1 LHQPLPQ
8 VELIKL
14 EEGGHYPQEHWHE
27 LVVEDLLPFLRR
39 KAVWYGTLD
48 LYA

>member
-1 LHQPLPQ
+1 MAQTFASALPQ

-39 KAVWYGTLD
+39 KAV
-48 LYA
+48 